1 MVKTIQLGSRLRYPI
16 TITKLYK
23 EPNQPIKKKEAL
35 FQYSFKWKRTVGDHT
50 RGETWEVEETTYADW
65 SSPSDGELKSW
76 KIRIGEQI
84 SRDQDC
90 MVVKESCSHDVQFG
104 GLCAICGKDMT
115 EVNWAAESRD
125 MDRAPINMVHDQT
138 HLTVSET
145 QAQKTENAL
154 QRRLLQ
160 HRKLSL
166 VVDLDQTIIHAC
178 IDPTVGEWQKDPTNP
193 NYPSVR
199 NVKSFQLD
207 DGPRGVANN
216 CWYYIKMRPGLQD
229 FLTKIATM
237 YELHVYTMGTRAYAQ
252 NVARI
257 VDPDKKLFGNR
268 VISRDENGNM
278 YAKSLQRLFPVST
291 KMVVIIDDRADVWPR
306 NRPNLIKVSPYDFF
320 KGIGDI
326 NSGFLPKQ
334 QDLLTPAAAT
344 TNGGGGLA
352 RIAPAPSPDKE
363 EDDDSSIT
371 AVEPPLE
378 KALEEQEKTLE
389 KQIKDRPLQ
398 ALQEQQD
405 KQDEEAE
412 RASSATPENGNN
424 NNNTEST
431 TPPPPHHRHQV
442 LQDDDRELVFLED
455 HLTSLHKSFF
465 EAYAQN
471 ASSPSSLDTQ
481 SIPDVGTILTNLK
494 SAALKGCKIVLSGIV
509 PIGMDVYR
517 SEIGLQVASFGAEL
531 RSSVTRDVTHLVVSS
546 QRPRTKKVRQ
556 AIRFLSNGIKI
567 VNQDWLAACF
577 SQWKVVDET
586 PYLIEGLED
595 AQKKLADKVQDA
607 NAETT
612 ETVSDADDTDSNNAP
627 PGKKRILR
635 LKSPPRVRFAT
646 TATSG
651 NDDDEDEDD
660 SDSGGGDDDD
670 EDEDMDEELEA
681 LKPIDEDGQ
690 LSPIDG
696 LKTFNWGSA
705 DEELAEFLESGSD
718 DDDDDDEEDNEDEE
732 GDGDEEAPTTITTTT
747 STTTSSSLLVVQGTA
762 VSTKRKAEDDDEEEE
777 EGSNNKRRK
786 SVIGGP
792 GPSSLRNELKDEDA
806 EATTAAV
813 AAAAAAVEVQAQV
826 AQAAQDAQ
834 DAQDADDLDKEFEE
848 LDEEALEADFLAMDE
863 GDGNEVVVEVQQ
875 VVNGDGKGGVSEN
888 G

>member
-35 FQYSFKWKRTVGDHT
+35 FQYSFKWKRTVGDNI
-50 RGETWEVEETTYADW
+50 RGETWEAEETTYADW

-76 KIRIGEQI
+76 KIRVGQEI

-178 IDPTVGEWQKDPTNP
+178 IDPTVGEWQKDPSNP

-216 CWYYIKMRPGLQD
+216 CWYYIKMRPGLED
-229 FLTKIATM
+229 FLKKISTM

-334 QDLLTPAAAT
+334 QGLLTPSAAAT
-344 TNGGGGLA
+344 TNGGLA

-363 EDDDSSIT
+363 DST
-371 AVEPPLE
+371 TMEPPLE

-405 KQDEEAE
+405 KQDEAAE
-412 RASSATPENGNN
+412 RASATPENG
-424 NNNTEST
+424 NTEST

-442 LQDDDRELVFLED
+442 LQDDDRELAFLEN
-455 HLTSLHKSFF
+455 HLTALHKSFF
-465 EAYAQN
+465 QAYEQN
-471 ASSPSSLDTQ
+471 RLSQPSSSPSSLDTQ
-481 SIPDVGTILTNLK
+481 SIPDIGSILTTLK
-494 SAALKGCKIVLSGIV
+494 AQALSGCKIVLSGIV

-531 RSSVTRDVTHLVVSS
+531 RSSVTGDVTHLVVSS

-556 AIRFLSNGIKI
+556 AIRYLPKIKI

-577 SQWKVVDET
+577 SEWRVVEEG

-595 AQKKLADKVQDA
+595 AQKKLNEKVQDA
-607 NAETT
+607 EAT
-612 ETVSDADDTDSNNAP
+612 ETVSDADDTDSGNAP

-646 TATSG
+646 AASTG
-651 NDDDEDEDD
+651 NDEDEDEDEED
-660 SDSGGGDDDD
+660 SDSGGDDED

-681 LKPIDEDGQ
+681 FKPTDADGQ

-718 DDDDDDEEDNEDEE
+718 DEDEEEDEDDDEDGDNANGDE
-732 GDGDEEAPTTITTTT
+732 DEEAPAQATTNIN
-747 STTTSSSLLVVQGTA
+747 TTSSSYEKLPAAQGTA
-762 VSTKRKAEDDDEEEE
+762 PPTKRKADDEEEE
-777 EGSNNKRRK
+777 ESHKRQK
-786 SVIGGP
+786 SLLGP
-792 GPSSLRNELKDEDA
+792 GPSSLRNELKDEDV
-806 EATTAAV
+806 EATTAE
-813 AAAAAAVEVQAQV
+813 VET
-826 AQAAQDAQ
+826 QAAHDDQDV
-834 DAQDADDLDKEFEE
+834 QDADDLDKEFEE
-848 LDEEALEADFLAMDE
+848 LDEEALEADFLAMDDSD
-863 GDGNEVVVEVQQ
+863 GDEAQGQQ
-875 VVNGDGKGGVSEN
+875 VDGDEAGNGGVSEN

>member
-23 EPNQPIKKKEAL
+23 EPSQPIKKKEAL
-35 FQYSFKWKRTVGDHT
+35 FQYSFKWTRTVGDT
-50 RGETWEVEETTYADW
+50 IRGETWEKEETTYADW

-76 KIRIGEQI
+76 KIRVGQEIL
-84 SRDQDC
+84 RDQDC

-178 IDPTVGEWQKDPTNP
+178 IDPTVGEWQKDPSNP

-216 CWYYIKMRPGLQD
+216 CWYYIKMRPGLED
-229 FLTKIATM
+229 FLKKISTM

-334 QDLLTPAAAT
+334 QGLLTPSAAT
-344 TNGGGGLA
+344 TNGGLA

-363 EDDDSSIT
+363 DST
-371 AVEPPLE
+371 TEEPPLE

-412 RASSATPENGNN
+412 RASATPENG
-424 NNNTEST
+424 NTEST
-431 TPPPPHHRHQV
+431 TPPPPYHRHQV
-442 LQDDDRELVFLED
+442 LQDDDRELAFLED
-455 HLTSLHKSFF
+455 HLTALHKSFF
-465 EAYAQN
+465 QAYEQN
-471 ASSPSSLDTQ
+471 RLSQPSSSPSSLDTQ
-481 SIPDVGTILTNLK
+481 SIPDVGSILTTLK
-494 SAALKGCKIVLSGIV
+494 SQALSGCKIVLSGIV

-556 AIRFLSNGIKI
+556 AIRFLPKIKI

-577 SQWKVVDET
+577 SEWRVVEEG

-595 AQKKLADKVQDA
+595 AQKKLNEKVQDA
-607 NAETT
+607 EAT
-612 ETVSDADDTDSNNAP
+612 ETVSDADDTDTP

-646 TATSG
+646 AAT
-651 NDDDEDEDD
+651 NEDEDEDD
-660 SDSGGGDDDD
+660 SDSGGDDED

-681 LKPIDEDGQ
+681 LKPVDEDGQ

-718 DDDDDDEEDNEDEE
+718 DDDEEEDGKDDDDGEDNDNADD
-732 GDGDEEAPTTITTTT
+732 DGDVQATANT
-747 STTTSSSLLVVQGTA
+747 STTTSSYEQVLA
-762 VSTKRKAEDDDEEEE
+762 APTKRKADDEEEE
-777 EGSNNKRRK
+777 ESNKRRK
-786 SVIGGP
+786 SLVGP
-792 GPSSLRNELKDEDA
+792 GPSLLRNELKDEDVEATSAAVA
-806 EATTAAV
+806 EAAE
-813 AAAAAAVEVQAQV
+813 AAAAAAAEVE
-826 AQAAQDAQ
+826 AQAAQ

-848 LDEEALEADFLAMDE
+848 LDEEALEADFLAMDD
-863 GDGNEVVVEVQQ
+863 GDGDEVQGQ
-875 VVNGDGKGGVSEN
+875 QVNGDGNGNGGVSEN

>member
-23 EPNQPIKKKEAL
+23 EPNQPIKKKEPL
-35 FQYSFKWKRTVGDHT
+35 FQYSFKWTRTVGDII
-50 RGETWEVEETTYADW
+50 RGETWEKEETTYADW

-76 KIRIGEQI
+76 KIQIGQEI

-160 HRKLSL
+160 NRKLSL

-178 IDPTVGEWQKDPTNP
+178 IDPTVGEWQKDPSNP

-216 CWYYIKMRPGLQD
+216 CWYYIKMRPGLED
-229 FLTKIATM
+229 FLKKISTM

-334 QDLLTPAAAT
+334 QDLLTPSAAT
-344 TNGGGGLA
+344 TNGGLA

-363 EDDDSSIT
+363 DST
-371 AVEPPLE
+371 PADPQLE

-412 RASSATPENGNN
+412 RASATPENGNS
-424 NNNTEST
+424 EST

-442 LQDDDRELVFLED
+442 LQDDDHELVFLEE
-455 HLTSLHKSFF
+455 HLTDLHKSFF
-465 EAYAQN
+465 HAYEQN
-471 ASSPSSLDTQ
+471 RASQPSSSPSSLDTA
-481 SIPDVGTILTNLK
+481 SIPDVGSILTTLK
-494 SAALKGCKIVLSGIV
+494 SQALKGCKIVLSGIV

-517 SEIGLQVASFGAEL
+517 SEIGLQVAGFGAEL

-556 AIRFLSNGIKI
+556 AIRFLPKIKI

-577 SQWKVVDET
+577 SEWKIVEEG
-586 PYLIEGLED
+586 PYLIEGLEE
-595 AQKKLADKVQDA
+595 AQKKFSEKLQNVDGEA
-607 NAETT
+607 T
-612 ETVSDADDTDSNNAP
+612 ETVSDADDTDGGGNAP

-646 TATSG
+646 AASAG

-660 SDSGGGDDDD
+660 SEDDEED
-670 EDEDMDEELEA
+670 EDEDDEDIEGLM
-681 LKPIDEDGQ
+681 PIDEDGQ

-718 DDDDDDEEDNEDEE
+718 DDDEEDEDEE
-732 GDGDEEAPTTITTTT
+732 NGDEA
-747 STTTSSSLLVVQGTA
+747 TA
-762 VSTKRKAEDDDEEEE
+762 NTAATATSTKRKADNNDGELED
-777 EGSNNKRRK
+777 SNKRQK
-786 SVIGGP
+786 SVLGSGP
-792 GPSSLRNELKDEDA
+792 GPSSLRNEFKDEDV

-813 AAAAAAVEVQAQV
+813 AEAAEAAAAAAAEVE
-826 AQAAQDAQ
+826 AQAALDA
-834 DAQDADDLDKEFEE
+834 DADDDLDKEFEE
-848 LDEEALEADFLAMDE
+848 LDEDALEADFLAMGDD
-863 GDGNEVVVEVQQ
+863 GDGDGGEGLVQVQQ
-875 VVNGDGKGGVSEN
+875 EVNGNGGTSEN
-888 G
+888 SPG

>member
-35 FQYSFKWKRTVGDHT
+35 FQYSFKWKRTVGDNI
-50 RGETWEVEETTYADW
+50 RGETWEAEETTYADW

-76 KIRIGEQI
+76 KIRVGQEI

-178 IDPTVGEWQKDPTNP
+178 IDPTVGEWQKDPSNP

-216 CWYYIKMRPGLQD
+216 CWYYIKMRPGLED
-229 FLTKIATM
+229 FLKKISTM

-257 VDPDKKLFGNR
+257 VDPEKKLFGNR

-334 QDLLTPAAAT
+334 QDLLTSSAAT
-344 TNGGGGLA
+344 TNGGLA
-352 RIAPAPSPDKE
+352 RIAPAPAPDKE
-363 EDDDSSIT
+363 DST
-371 AVEPPLE
+371 TVEPPLE

-412 RASSATPENGNN
+412 RASATPEND
-424 NNNTEST
+424 NTEST
-431 TPPPPHHRHQV
+431 TPPPPYHRHQV

-465 EAYAQN
+465 DAYEQN
-471 ASSPSSLDTQ
+471 SSSPSSLETQ

-494 SAALKGCKIVLSGIV
+494 SRALSGCKIVLSGIV

-517 SEIGLQVASFGAEL
+517 SEIGIQVASFGAEL

-556 AIRFLSNGIKI
+556 AIRFLPKIKI

-577 SQWKVVDET
+577 SEWKVVDEK
-586 PYLIEGLED
+586 PYLIEGLEE
-595 AQKKLADKVQDA
+595 AQKKLSEKVQDTEA
-607 NAETT
+607 T
-612 ETVSDADDTDSNNAP
+612 ETVSDADDTDSGNAP

-646 TATSG
+646 AAVSG
-651 NDDDEDEDD
+651 NDDDDDEDD
-660 SDSGGGDDDD
+660 SDTGGDDDD
-670 EDEDMDEELEA
+670 EDGDMDDELEA
-681 LKPIDEDGQ
+681 FKPIDEDGQ

-718 DDDDDDEEDNEDEE
+718 DDDEDEDNDDEDVEDD
-732 GDGDEEAPTTITTTT
+732 DGDEDGQATTAQVTTVTSITTTTTTT
-747 STTTSSSLLVVQGTA
+747 ST
-762 VSTKRKAEDDDEEEE
+762 KRKADDDDGEEEQQE
-777 EGSNNKRRK
+777 ESSNKRRK
-786 SVIGGP
+786 SLLGGP
-792 GPSSLRNELKDEDA
+792 GPGLSSLRNELKDEDA

-813 AAAAAAVEVQAQV
+813 AEAAGAAAAAAAEVQ

-848 LDEEALEADFLAMDE
+848 LDEEALEADFLAMDAMDE
-863 GDGNEVVVEVQQ
+863 GDVQEQQVNGDGNE
-875 VVNGDGKGGVSEN
+875 NGSGNGGVSEN

>member
-35 FQYSFKWKRTVGDHT
+35 FQYSFKWKRTVGDNI
-50 RGETWEVEETTYADW
+50 RGETWEAEETTYADW

-76 KIRIGEQI
+76 KIRVGQEI

-178 IDPTVGEWQKDPTNP
+178 IDPTVGEWQKDPSNP

-216 CWYYIKMRPGLQD
+216 CWYYIKMRPGLED
-229 FLTKIATM
+229 FLKKISTM

-334 QDLLTPAAAT
+334 QGLLTPSAAAT
-344 TNGGGGLA
+344 TNGGLA

-363 EDDDSSIT
+363 DST
-371 AVEPPLE
+371 TMEPPLE

-405 KQDEEAE
+405 KQDEAAE
-412 RASSATPENGNN
+412 RASATPENG
-424 NNNTEST
+424 NTEST

-442 LQDDDRELVFLED
+442 LQDDDRELAFLEN
-455 HLTSLHKSFF
+455 HLTALHKFF
-465 EAYAQN
+465 FQAYEQN
-471 ASSPSSLDTQ
+471 RLSQPSSSPSSLDTQ
-481 SIPDVGTILTNLK
+481 SIPDVGSILTTLK
-494 SAALKGCKIVLSGIV
+494 AQALSGCKIVLSGIV

-556 AIRFLSNGIKI
+556 AIRYLPKIKI

-577 SQWKVVDET
+577 SEWRVVEEG
-586 PYLIEGLED
+586 PYSIEGLED
-595 AQKKLADKVQDA
+595 AQKKLNEKIQDA
-607 NAETT
+607 EAT
-612 ETVSDADDTDSNNAP
+612 ETVSDADDTDSGNAP

-646 TATSG
+646 AASTG
-651 NDDDEDEDD
+651 NGEDEDEDEED
-660 SDSGGGDDDD
+660 SDSGGDDEG

-681 LKPIDEDGQ
+681 FKPTDADGQ

-718 DDDDDDEEDNEDEE
+718 DDEEEEEEEEEDEDDDEDGDNVNCED
-732 GDGDEEAPTTITTTT
+732 DEEAPAQATTNI
-747 STTTSSSLLVVQGTA
+747 TTTSSSYEQLLAAQGTA
-762 VSTKRKAEDDDEEEE
+762 PSTKRKADDEEEE
-777 EGSNNKRRK
+777 ESHKRRK
-786 SVIGGP
+786 SLLGP
-792 GPSSLRNELKDEDA
+792 GPSSLRNELKDEDVEAPTA
-806 EATTAAV
+806 EM
-813 AAAAAAVEVQAQV
+813 E
-826 AQAAQDAQ
+826 AQAAQDNQ
-834 DAQDADDLDKEFEE
+834 DAHDADDLDKEFEE
-848 LDEEALEADFLAMDE
+848 LDEEALEADFLAMDD
-863 GDGNEVVVEVQQ
+863 GDGDEAQGQPVD
-875 VVNGDGKGGVSEN
+875 GDGTGNGGVDEN